1 MHDAPSGERV
11 NLLCDVAYV
20 PGVAENL
27 FSVRKA
33 TMVGAEVV
41 FKGEVCQVFVDKE
54 IMLRAE
60 ETADG
65 MFVVCQPK
73 ASWEETCLLVKEAES
88 PVLWHRRL
96 GHAGYESLAKMVE
109 GGLVRGVGVNAEAFR
124 ERKTA
129 VFEPCIMGK
138 QTREPFPKE

>member
-1 MHDAPSGERV
+1 MLELGTRAIRFGNKEFLEVAGVGTVELRCMTPSGERI
-11 NLLCDVAYV
+11 NLLRDVAYV

-41 FKGEVCQVFVDKE
+41 FRGEVCQVFVDGV

-73 ASWEETCLLVKEAES
+73 ASWEE
-88 PVLWHRRL
+88 RL
-96 GHAGYESLAKMVE
+96 ACE
-109 GGLVRGVGVNAEAFR
+109 GSGEPGVVA
-124 ERKTA
+124 
-129 VFEPCIMGK
+129 
-138 QTREPFPKE
+138 PKVGARQV